1 MELRASTGS
10 SAAAKA
16 CLVAGRYASVT
27 LTEIVDQTA
36 AEVVLQ
42 LGAAPAAGDVKG
54 ADAVLRHIGGLDTS
68 ASSIAGSG
76 DAEKALVEEWIQ
88 FASTMQ
94 ASGAATSMAA
104 LESRLEA
111 ETFLAGQRVTL
122 ADVAVCCKM
131 IGQGEGLPPA
141 VARWMGTCLNQPHFN
156 STSPPTL
163 KQMRTNERTL
173 SLCMMCNRVFL
184 SVPSLDSKDF
194 ASCCSCIPFFGQAAC
209 DHEKRPLSDDTPTN
223 THTRTCSNNND
234 NETKNRRAVLDSN
247 GSAAAAP
254 VAAVGSPVY
263 SEPTLLDAFE
273 DGNKALDKLKELE
286 IEGALFEHQAAT
298 TVQEQLKA
306 LGSVTGVKTK
316 NLFLKD
322 KKAGLFL
329 VTVRHDRP
337 TDVKTLAK
345 LLNLPGKVTL
355 RFADAATLDST
366 LGVAQGAVS
375 PLALVNDTENVA
387 TLAMDKALI
396 DAEEVVVHPL
406 RNDRSVRLKAGDL
419 VKFVTACGHEPTV
432 LDFSKVKEAPPDPE
446 SVRNAAT
453 VKIDPNAAKK
463 SVEKAK
469 EAAKKVKHGR
479 SDPNSKAG
487 MKKETL
493 LAMTASKFDDFPT
506 WYREV
511 ITLSEMIDYYDI
523 SGCYILRPWAYQIW
537 EAIQQWM
544 NKEIK
549 ELDVQNSYFP
559 LFVSR
564 KALEAE
570 KAHVEG
576 FAAEVAWVT
585 KSGEDDLEEP
595 IAVRPTSET
604 IMYPAFARWIRSH
617 RDLPLKLNQWSNVV
631 RWEFKNPTPF
641 LRTREFLWQEGH
653 TAHASFE
660 DADKMVMQ
668 ALDLYRRVY
677 EELLAVPVIMGTKTE
692 AEKFAG
698 GHKTTTVEAYISGT
712 GRAIQGATSH
722 HLGQNFGKM
731 FKIQYED
738 DKGELAIPWQTSWG
752 LTTRTLGVC
761 VMCHGDDQG
770 LVLPPRVAP
779 LQAVIIPIVTKKV
792 RLDTIAEFVDPIVAK
807 LKAAGV
813 RVKCDDRINYTA
825 GWKYNHWEQKGVPIR
840 LEVGPRDL
848 ESKQTVMAR
857 RDTGEKMTVAEGDI
871 TSKVLELLETIQ
883 ANLLARLTAERDDH
897 FTRVTEW
904 AEFVPALNRQVWTAV
919 SCLNDIVLTPFCNET
934 EWEEKVKKLSRA
946 EALKEGEVELET
958 TATSVAAKTLC
969 IPLDQ
974 PDLPEGTPCFISGKP
989 ATCWVLWGRSY

>member
-1 MELRASTGS
+1 MIHGTKISVDPYRVLKQRMLRAVVDGS
-10 SAAAKA
+10 SAAT
-16 CLVAGRYASVT
+16 SPS
-27 LTEIVDQTA
+27 
-36 AEVVLQ
+36 AE
-42 LGAAPAAGDVKG
+42 A
-54 ADAVLRHIGGLDTS
+54 
-68 ASSIAGSG
+68 ASSS
-76 DAEKALVEEWIQ
+76 
-88 FASTMQ
+88 ST
-94 ASGAATSMAA
+94 T
-104 LESRLEA
+104 
-111 ETFLAGQRVTL
+111 
-122 ADVAVCCKM
+122 
-131 IGQGEGLPPA
+131 P
-141 VARWMGTCLNQPHFN
+141 
-156 STSPPTL
+156 
-163 KQMRTNERTL
+163 
-173 SLCMMCNRVFL
+173 VF
-184 SVPSLDSKDF
+184 
-194 ASCCSCIPFFGQAAC
+194 
-209 DHEKRPLSDDTPTN
+209 
-223 THTRTCSNNND
+223 
-234 NETKNRRAVLDSN
+234 
-247 GSAAAAP
+247 
-254 VAAVGSPVY
+254 
-263 SEPTLLDAFE
+263 SEPKLLDGFE
-273 DGNKALDKLKELE
+273 EGNKSLDKLKELG
-286 IEGALFEHQAAT
+286 IEGALFEHHKAM
-298 TVQEQLKA
+298 TVPEQEMA
-306 LGSVTGVKTK
+306 LRGVTGDKTK

-322 KKAGLFL
+322 KKAGLIL

-337 TDVKTLAK
+337 TDMKTLAK
-345 LLNLPGKVTL
+345 LLGLPGKVSL
-355 RFADAATLDST
+355 RFADAATLDSV
-366 LGVAQGAVS
+366 LGVVQGAVS
-375 PLALVNDTENVA
+375 PLAVVNDVEGVA
-387 TLAMDKALI
+387 KLAMDKSI
-396 DAEEVVVHPL
+396 MDAEEVLVHPL
-406 RNDRSVRLKAGDL
+406 RNDRSVRIKAADL
-419 VKFVTACGHEPTV
+419 VKYVTACGHVPTV
-432 LDFSKVKEAPPDPE
+432 LDFSAVKEAPADPE
-446 SVRNAAT
+446 SVRNAAA

-463 SVEKAK
+463 SVAKAK
-469 EAAKKVKHGR
+469 QAAKKVKHER

-493 LAMTASKFDDFPT
+493 LAITASKFDDFPT

-523 SGCYILRPWAYQIW
+523 SGCYILRPWAYQMW

-544 NKEIK
+544 DKEIK

-559 LFVSR
+559 LFVSK

-604 IMYPAFARWIRSH
+604 IMYPAFSRWIRSH

-660 DADKMVMQ
+660 DADKMVIQ
-668 ALDLYRRVY
+668 ALELYRRVY

-738 DKGELAIPWQTSWG
+738 ENGEQAIPWQTSWG

-792 RLDTIAEFVDPIVAK
+792 KLETIVEFADPIVK
-807 LKAAGV
+807 SLKAAGV
-813 RVKCDDRINYTA
+813 RVKFDDRINYTA

-840 LEVGPRDL
+840 LEVGPRDI

-857 RDTGEKMTVAEGDI
+857 RDTGEKITVPEDEI
-871 TSKVLELLETIQ
+871 TSKVVELLETIQ

-904 AEFVPALNRQVWTAV
+904 AEFVPALNR
-919 SCLNDIVLTPFCNET
+919 NDIVLTPFCNET
-934 EWEEKVKKLSRA
+934 EWEEKVKTLSRA
-946 EALKEGEVELET
+946 EALKEGEVELAT

-969 IPLDQ
+969 IPHDQ

>member
-1 MELRASTGS
+1 MELRTSSKS

-16 CLVAGRYASVT
+16 CLIAARYADVT
-27 LTEIVDQTA
+27 LSEVVDETA

-42 LGAAPAAGDVKG
+42 PGGSSAADGGVRG
-54 ADAVLRHIGGLDTS
+54 LETVLRHV
-68 ASSIAGSG
+68 ASIAPADLHLLGDG
-76 DAEKALVEEWIQ
+76 DAGKALVNEWLKFAGNMQ
-88 FASTMQ
+88 ATGAST
-94 ASGAATSMAA
+94 SE
-104 LESRLEA
+104 LEKRLE
-111 ETFLAGQRVTL
+111 EMTFLAGNRITL
-122 ADVAVCCKM
+122 ADIAVCCKL
-131 IGQGEGLPPA
+131 IGQTEGSTPA
-141 VARWMGTCLNQPHFN
+141 VARWMGTCLNQPNFN
-156 STSPPTL
+156 VCTCMWNRRIPSESSREHLPSPARCLQPVEAGVPVLLSHRLASGSAFLFSCASGTVVPINRNYKFCRHCSFRQRTIESHKRTSAVLGGPKGT
-163 KQMRTNERTL
+163 T
-173 SLCMMCNRVFL
+173 
-184 SVPSLDSKDF
+184 
-194 ASCCSCIPFFGQAAC
+194 A
-209 DHEKRPLSDDTPTN
+209 TPTEPP
-223 THTRTCSNNND
+223 S
-234 NETKNRRAVLDSN
+234 
-247 GSAAAAP
+247 SAA
-254 VAAVGSPVY
+254 GTPVY
-263 SEPTLLDAFE
+263 AEPVLLDAFE
-273 DGNKALDKLKELE
+273 EGNKALDKLKELG
-286 IEGALFEHQAAT
+286 IEGALFEHQAAM
-298 TVQEQLKA
+298 TVPEQLKA
-306 LGSVTGVKTK
+306 LGGVTGDKTK

-337 TDVKTLAK
+337 TDMKTLAK
-345 LLNLPGKVTL
+345 LLGLPGKVSL
-355 RFADAATLDST
+355 RFADAATLDSV

-375 PLALVNDTENVA
+375 PLAVVNDTENVA

-396 DAEEVVVHPL
+396 DAEEILSHPL
-406 RNDRSVRLKAGDL
+406 RNDRSVRVKAADL
-419 VKFVTACGHEPTV
+419 VKFVTACGHEPKV
-432 LDFSKVKEAPPDPE
+432 LDFSAVKEAPPDPE
-446 SVRNAAT
+446 SVRNAVP

-463 SVEKAK
+463 AVEKAK
-469 EAAKKVKHGR
+469 QAAKKVKHER

-493 LAMTASKFDDFPT
+493 LKVTASKFDDFPT

-523 SGCYILRPWAYQIW
+523 SGCYILRPWAYQMW

-544 NKEIK
+544 DKEIK

-660 DADKMVMQ
+660 DADEMVMQ

-738 DKGELAIPWQTSWG
+738 DKGEQAIPWQTSWG

-779 LQAVIIPIVTKKV
+779 LQVVIIPIVTKKV
-792 RLDTIAEFVDPIVAK
+792 KLETIAEFVGPIVK
-807 LKAAGV
+807 SLKAGGV
-813 RVKCDDRINYTA
+813 RVKFDDRANYTP
-825 GWKYNHWEQKGVPIR
+825 GWKFYHWEQKGVPIR

-848 ESKQTVMAR
+848 ESKQTVMIR
-857 RDTGEKMTVAEGDI
+857 RDTGEKTTVPESDI
-871 TSKVLELLETIQ
+871 TPTAVELLETIQ
-883 ANLLARLTAERDDH
+883 KNLLTRLTEERDDH
-897 FTRVTEW
+897 LTRVTEW
-904 AEFVPALNRQVWTAV
+904 ADFLVKVL
-919 SCLNDIVLTPFCNET
+919 SMNDIVLTPFCNET

-946 EALKEGEVELET
+946 ESLKDGEVELET

-969 IPLDQ
+969 IPHDQ
-974 PDLPEGTPCFISGKP
+974 PELPEGTPCFISGKP
-989 ATCWVLWGRSY
+989 AKCWVLWGRSY

>member
-1 MELRASTGS
+1 MELRASAQC
-10 SAAAKA
+10 SAASKA
-16 CLVAGRYASVT
+16 CLVAGRYAGVP
-27 LTEIVDQTA
+27 LKEVVDETA

-42 LGAAPAAGDVKG
+42 LGSTPCDGDVKG
-54 ADAVLRHIGGLDTS
+54 TDAVLRHIGGLDPS
-68 ASSIAGSG
+68 ANLAGSG
-76 DAEKALVEEWIQ
+76 DSEKALVDEWLKY
-88 FASTMQ
+88 ASSMK
-94 ASGAATSMAA
+94 ASGASASMAA
-104 LESRLEA
+104 LEARLEKQ
-111 ETFLAGQRVTL
+111 TFLAGQRVTL
-122 ADVAVCCKM
+122 ADIAVCCGM
-131 IGQGEGLPPA
+131 IGQAEGATPA
-141 VARWMGTCLNQPHFN
+141 VARWMGTCLNQPHFKAVFDGACAPSPAE
-156 STSPPTL
+156 STP
-163 KQMRTNERTL
+163 
-173 SLCMMCNRVFL
+173 VF
-184 SVPSLDSKDF
+184 
-194 ASCCSCIPFFGQAAC
+194 
-209 DHEKRPLSDDTPTN
+209 
-223 THTRTCSNNND
+223 
-234 NETKNRRAVLDSN
+234 
-247 GSAAAAP
+247 
-254 VAAVGSPVY
+254 

-273 DGNKALDKLKELE
+273 EGNKATDKLKELG
-286 IEGALFEHQAAT
+286 IEGALFEHQLAM
-298 TVQEQLKA
+298 TVQEQAKA
-306 LGSVTGVKTK
+306 LGSITGEKTK

-337 TDVKTLAK
+337 TDMKTLAK
-345 LLNLPGKVTL
+345 LLGLPGKVTL
-355 RFADAATLDST
+355 RFADGPTLDSV
-366 LGVAQGAVS
+366 LGVVQGAVS
-375 PLALVNDTENVA
+375 PLAVVNDTEGKA
-387 TLAMDKALI
+387 TLAMDKGLI
-396 DAEEVVVHPL
+396 DADEVLSHPL
-406 RNDRSVRLKAGDL
+406 RNDRSIRLKSADL
-419 VKFVTACGHEPTV
+419 VKFVTACGHEPKV
-432 LDFSKVKEAPPDPE
+432 LDFSAVKEAPPDPE
-446 SVRNAAT
+446 SVRNAAA

-463 SVEKAK
+463 AVEKAK
-469 EAAKKVKHGR
+469 QAAKKVKHGR
-479 SDPNSKAG
+479 SDPNSKTG

-523 SGCYILRPWAYQIW
+523 SGCYILRPWAYQMW

-544 NKEIK
+544 DKEIK

-653 TAHASFE
+653 TAHSSFE

-668 ALDLYRRVY
+668 ALNLYRRVY

-792 RLDTIAEFVDPIVAK
+792 KLETITEYAGPIVQS

-813 RVKCDDRINYTA
+813 RVKFDDRGNYTA
-825 GWKYNHWEQKGVPIR
+825 GWKYNHWEQKGVPLR
-840 LEVGPRDL
+840 LEIGPRDL
-848 ESKQTVMAR
+848 ESKHAVMAR
-857 RDTGEKMTVAEGDI
+857 RDTGEKIEVPEGDI
-871 TSKVLELLETIQ
+871 TSTVLDLLEKIQ
-883 ANLLARLTAERDDH
+883 ANLLARLTAERDEH
-897 FTRVTEW
+897 LTQVTEW
-904 AEFVPALNRQVWTAV
+904 ADFVPALNR
-919 SCLNDIVLTPFCNET
+919 NDIVLTPFCNET

-946 EALKEGEVELET
+946 EALNGEVEAET

-969 IPLDQ
+969 IPHDQ

>member
-1 MELRASTGS
+1 MELRTS
-10 SAAAKA
+10 SKCSAVANA
-16 CLVAGRYASVT
+16 CLVAGQYLNVT
-27 LTEIVDQTA
+27 ITKVVDEAA
-36 AEVVLQ
+36 AEVVLS
-42 LGAAPAAGDVKG
+42 GTADGEVKG
-54 ADAVLRHIGGLDTS
+54 SEAVLRHIARLDASLGLEGKTDE
-68 ASSIAGSG
+68 
-76 DAEKALVEEWIQ
+76 EKALVDVWLKL
-88 FASTMQ
+88 ASTIQ
-94 ASGAATSMAA
+94 EGDDVSTVT
-104 LESRLEA
+104 LEERLSR

-122 ADVAVCCKM
+122 ADIAVCCGM
-131 IGQGEGLPPA
+131 LRSASTTPPA
-141 VARWMGTCLNQPHFN
+141 AVLARWMGTCLNQPQFKAVV
-156 STSPPTL
+156 TSSSSSSGETAVAVAG
-163 KQMRTNERTL
+163 T
-173 SLCMMCNRVFL
+173 
-184 SVPSLDSKDF
+184 VP
-194 ASCCSCIPFFGQAAC
+194 
-209 DHEKRPLSDDTPTN
+209 E
-223 THTRTCSNNND
+223 
-234 NETKNRRAVLDSN
+234 N
-247 GSAAAAP
+247 GAGAE
-254 VAAVGSPVY
+254 VTY
-263 SEPTLLDAFE
+263 YEPKLLEEFE
-273 DGNKALDKLKELE
+273 AGNAALDKLKELG
-286 IEGALFEHQAAT
+286 IEGALYEHQAAM
-298 TVQEQLKA
+298 TVQEQGKA
-306 LGSVTGVKTK
+306 LGSVAGEKTK

-337 TDVKTLAK
+337 TDMKTLAK
-345 LLNLPGKVTL
+345 LLGLPGKVSL
-355 RFADAATLDST
+355 RFADGPTLDSV

-375 PLALVNDTENVA
+375 PLAVVNDSECVA
-387 TLAMDKALI
+387 TLAMDKGLM
-396 DAEEVVVHPL
+396 DASEVLSHPL
-406 RNDRSVRLKAGDL
+406 RNDRSVRIKASDL
-419 VKFVTACGHEPTV
+419 IKYVTACGHEPTV
-432 LDFSKVKEAPPDPE
+432 LDFSAVKAALPDP
-446 SVRNAAT
+446 VVAKGAA

-463 SVEKAK
+463 AVEKAK
-469 EAAKKVKHGR
+469 KEAKKVQHGR
-479 SDPNSKAG
+479 SDPSSKAG

-493 LAMTASKFDDFPT
+493 LAITASKFDDFPT
-506 WYREV
+506 WYKQV

-544 NKEIK
+544 DKEIK

-604 IMYPAFARWIRSH
+604 IMYPAFSRWIRSH

-631 RWEFKNPTPF
+631 RQGQYLRLTPLEFKNPTPF

-660 DADKMVMQ
+660 EADEMVMQ

-698 GHKTTTVEAYISGT
+698 GYKTTTVEAYISGT

-779 LQAVIIPIVTKKV
+779 LQAVIIPVVTKKAS
-792 RLDTIAEFVDPIVAK
+792 LETISDFCAPIVRS
-807 LKAAGV
+807 LKDVGV
-813 RVKCDDRINYTA
+813 RVKFDSRVNYTA

-848 ESKQTVMAR
+848 ESKQAVLAR

-871 TSKVLELLETIQ
+871 TLKVQELLETIQ

-897 FTRVTEW
+897 YTRVTEW
-904 AEFVPALNRQVWTAV
+904 PQFVPALNR
-919 SCLNDIVLTPFCNET
+919 NDIVLTPFCNET
-934 EWEEKVKKLSRA
+934 EWEEKVKTLSRA

-969 IPLDQ
+969 IPLEQ